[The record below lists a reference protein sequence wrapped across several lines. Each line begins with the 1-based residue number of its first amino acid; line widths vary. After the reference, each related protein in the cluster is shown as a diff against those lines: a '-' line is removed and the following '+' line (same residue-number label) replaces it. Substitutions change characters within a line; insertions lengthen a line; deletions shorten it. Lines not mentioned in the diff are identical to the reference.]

1 MKGVG
6 STSGDGLL
14 VSEGGGCGISVFGSF
29 SAEFI
34 VTCLLLDAIF
44 DGLKWCR
51 KERFDCTKFG
61 FAGCVI
67 WFGSG
72 KEGAGNVA
80 IAEAGF
86 VRGPRI

>member
-1 MKGVG
+1 ML
-6 STSGDGLL
+6 DG
-14 VSEGGGCGISVFGSF
+14 EGGGCRISVFGPL

-34 VTCLLLDAIF
+34 ENCLLLDAIF

-51 KERFDCTKFG
+51 KEMFDCTKFE
-61 FAGCVI
+61 FVGCVI